1 MKGGGKRSLSSLIQF
16 GPGSPTRLTNRKSD
30 FKFGAAIPFCSF
42 VKIALTKNP
51 KKRPAAE
58 RLLFHPFVL
67 AGDLT
72 ARLSLELL
80 QKVSLSHQFISCSL
94 F

>member
-1 MKGGGKRSLSSLIQF
+1 MKIS
-16 GPGSPTRLTNRKSD
+16 
-30 FKFGAAIPFCSF
+30 
-42 VKIALTKNP
+42 LTKNP

-72 ARLSLELL
+72 ARLSLDLL
-80 QKVSLSHQFISCSL
+80 QKVNLYYFNRCRTYCDYLRTLEKLSQYPIIVTR
-94 F
+94 

>member
-1 MKGGGKRSLSSLIQF
+1 M
-16 GPGSPTRLTNRKSD
+16 
-30 FKFGAAIPFCSF
+30 
-42 VKIALTKNP
+42 KIALTKNP

-72 ARLSLELL
+72 ARLSLDLL
-80 QKVSLSHQFISCSL
+80 QKVSTELLTTEAAGLNCL
-94 F
+94 TL

>member
-1 MKGGGKRSLSSLIQF
+1 M
-16 GPGSPTRLTNRKSD
+16 
-30 FKFGAAIPFCSF
+30 
-42 VKIALTKNP
+42 KIALTKNP

-80 QKVSLSHQFISCSL
+80 QKVRLFKCVLPCLISRSSGR
-94 F
+94 